1 MMTTY
6 TVREGRTL
14 RHEGIPAPEALR
26 EAVWIDLLNP
36 SPEEEK
42 AVQAALC
49 LEIPTREEMQEIESS
64 SRLYKEDEAL
74 FLTANFLYGVDEGEY
89 GSTAIT
95 FVLAEHN
102 LVTVRYATPKAF
114 AVFANRVLRA
124 PAQLASPDGVM
135 LAQFEAV
142 VDRLADVLERIGAD
156 MDRASKSAF
165 RNARS
170 TNKVKVKARDAD
182 LKDVLIALG
191 QVGEVTSRANET
203 LLGLSRIL
211 TFVGAEK
218 SFAVR
223 KENKASI
230 KTLMR
235 DVRSLVEH
243 AAFLNN
249 KANFLLDAVLGIINI
264 DQNGIIKTFTVA
276 SVALMPPT
284 LVASIY
290 GMNFEVMPELH
301 WKFGYPAALL
311 VMVVSALLPILYFK
325 RKGWL

>member
-26 EAVWIDLLNP
+26 DAVWIDLLSP

-64 SRLYKEDEAL
+64 SRLYKEDDAL
-74 FLTANFLYGVDEGEY
+74 FLTASFLYGVDEGEF

-95 FVLAEHN
+95 FVLAERS

-114 AVFANRVLRA
+114 ALFANRVLRT
-124 PAQLASPDGVM
+124 PALLASPDSVM

-170 TNKVKVKARDAD
+170 TSKVKVKARDAD

-211 TFVGAEK
+211 SFVSAEK
-218 SFAVR
+218 SIAVR
-223 KENKASI
+223 KENKGGI

-290 GMNFEVMPELH
+290 GMNFAAMPELQ
-301 WKFGYPAALL
+301 WQFGYPAALL
-311 VMVVSALLPILYFK
+311 VMVVSAVLPILYFK